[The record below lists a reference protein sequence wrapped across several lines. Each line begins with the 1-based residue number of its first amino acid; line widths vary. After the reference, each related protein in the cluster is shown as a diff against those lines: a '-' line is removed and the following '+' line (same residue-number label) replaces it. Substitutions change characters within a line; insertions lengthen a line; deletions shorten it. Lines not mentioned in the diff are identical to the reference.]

1 MNLNWVDAVLLI
13 ILIAATTAGIFEGF
27 AKQVFG
33 LLAVVVALILAIRF
47 YRQVSW
53 FYLRFFSQEN
63 LAQLIGFLTVF
74 FVVVCL
80 GAVFS
85 YLASKLIRG
94 PLKPLNKI
102 LGGCL
107 GLLKG
112 IFICGVVVFALLVF
126 PMNKKAVKKSRVS
139 PFCLFMTRAVV
150 SLVPKDLK
158 EKFREAYRELRERVE
173 EDGKRI

>member
-1 MNLNWVDAVLLI
+1 MGLNWVDAVLLI
-13 ILIAATTAGIFEGF
+13 ILIAAAIAGIFEGF

-33 LLAVVVALILAIRF
+33 LLSVIVALILAVRF

-53 FYLRFFSQEN
+53 FYLRFLSQEN

-74 FVVVCL
+74 FIVVCL
-80 GAVFS
+80 GAAFS
-85 YLASKLIRG
+85 HLASKLIRG
-94 PLKPLNKI
+94 PLKPLNRI

-112 IFICGVVVFALLVF
+112 ILICAVVVFALLVF

-158 EKFREAYRELRERVE
+158 ERFREAYRELRESVE